1 MSAALR
7 IGLVGAGPWGRNYLK
22 ALARRDDAA
31 VVAVA
36 SGNPETPAFAGNAC
50 RVHANWQ
57 ALADETLDGVII
69 ATPPASHLGIARR
82 FGELGTALLIEKPL
96 CLDLGEALAFRELAT
111 KFRAPVLVDHI
122 HLYSPAY
129 RLLKQLSPLLGRVT
143 GIHSAGGRNGPVRS
157 DSPAL
162 WDWGPHD
169 VSMALD
175 LMATEPVAIAGRRTL
190 HRSSGPGQEENF
202 EIELEFRD
210 AVRAH
215 IAIGNAMD
223 PMRRFEVAHERGD
236 LVYDDLADRKLTY
249 HPASGGS
256 EPHVAEAVAAA
267 GPFRP
272 PLDCV
277 VEDFCA
283 AIRAGRPDGRQLN
296 LAIGVIRVL
305 DQVGRAAH

>member
-22 ALARRDDAA
+22 ALARRNDAA
-31 VVAVA
+31 AVAVG
-36 SGNPETPAFAGNAC
+36 SRNPETLALAGGNC
-50 RVHANWQ
+50 RVHENWR
-57 ALADETLDGVII
+57 ALTDEKLDGVII
-69 ATPPASHLGIARR
+69 ATPPATHLPIASY
-82 FGELGTALLIEKPL
+82 FGELGIALLIEKPL
-96 CLDLGEALAFRELAT
+96 CLNLGEALAFRDSAT
-111 KFRAPVLVDHI
+111 KFHAPVLVDHI

-129 RLLKQLSPLLGRVT
+129 RLLKQLSPLLGRVIA
-143 GIHSAGGRNGPVRS
+143 IHSACGRNGPVRP
-157 DSPAL
+157 DTPAL

-175 LMATEPVAIAGRRTL
+175 LMVTAPVAIAGRRTL
-190 HRSSGPGQEENF
+190 HRPCGPGQEENF
-202 EIELEFRD
+202 EIKLEFPNAIRANI
-210 AVRAH
+210 AV
-215 IAIGNAMD
+215 GNAMD
-223 PMRRFEVAHERGD
+223 PVHRFEVAHERGD

-249 HPASGGS
+249 RPAPGGS
-256 EPHVAEAVAAA
+256 EPRVAQTVAAA

-283 AIRAGRPDGRQLN
+283 AIRAGRPDSRQLD

-305 DQVGRAAH
+305 DQIGRAAH